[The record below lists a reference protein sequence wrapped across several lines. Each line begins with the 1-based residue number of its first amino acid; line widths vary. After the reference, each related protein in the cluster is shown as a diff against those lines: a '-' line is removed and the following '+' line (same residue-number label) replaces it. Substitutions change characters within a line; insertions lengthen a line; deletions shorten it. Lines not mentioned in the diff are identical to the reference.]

1 MADAYAG
8 FAVEFEADLSRVQAG
23 MQQGLSWSRL
33 YGGEMARGFA
43 SEFANVSGAVDM
55 LQGIKGR
62 FASTAQGLSEIF
74 GMKAAA
80 DIGYYRRQLIGLV
93 GDASKA
99 EQMLSQITQIA
110 NTTSFANSDIFAMV
124 NGIIGTGSSPDQA
137 MGETAAIL
145 DAVASSGTRDMAT
158 FRRFARN
165 LTDLRLSPGEPE
177 KQQVMQSLRAAPLIG
192 KQAADTLGVSQPE
205 AMNRMMSMS
214 GEELY
219 QLFVQIGQRNKGRA
233 AAEGMADPFQA
244 AANAVD
250 QFNTAMAPTGE
261 MLNRL
266 LTPIVALGGGAL
278 QTFGKFNALAHG
290 LPGLILGVG
299 IITGAYRLHTAT
311 IGRATLALNALAA
324 SAGRAAATGA
334 VPPVIG
340 GMGAAGGLR
349 GILARLGG
357 PALIGAIAYSAVDA
371 TSNWMSEQG
380 GLAGRFGA
388 AGQAGLHQMTNLA
401 GGGWWMSPVKAFQ
414 AFQSYKD
421 PQQVGG
427 TMEQAAKDLKVAA
440 SDLKDA
446 AADGYGYG
454 KRGKATMSSI
464 EAGYALLGAERL
476 GIA

>member
-1 MADAYAG
+1 MADAYAS

-43 SEFANVSGAVDM
+43 SEFASVSGAVDM

-110 NTTSFANSDIFAMV
+110 NTTSFGNSDIFGLV
-124 NGIIGTGSSPDQA
+124 NTIIGTGTSSDQA
-137 MGETAAIL
+137 IPETKAIL
-145 DAVASSGTRDMAT
+145 DAAAIGGTRDMAA
-158 FRRFARN
+158 FQRFARN
-165 LTDLRLSPGEPE
+165 ISDIRTPNGEPS
-177 KQQVMQSLRAAPLIG
+177 KQQVMQSLNAAPLLR
-192 KQAADTLGVSQPE
+192 KYAADALGMDQAN
-205 AMNRMMSMS
+205 AMQKMQNMS

-219 QLFVQIGQRNKGRA
+219 QLFLKIGRDHKGYA
-233 AAEGMADPFQA
+233 QAEGSSDPFRA
-244 AANAVD
+244 AANAVE
-250 QFNTAMAPTGE
+250 QFNSAMAPTGE
-261 MLNRL
+261 LVNKVI
-266 LTPIVALGGGAL
+266 TPMISDMASLGQSFQEFNKAGSGIPGLVLALGL
-278 QTFGKFNALAHG
+278 T
-290 LPGLILGVG
+290 I
-299 IITGAYRLHTAT
+299 GAYKLHQAT
-311 IGRATLALNALAA
+311 IGRTVIALNALAA
-324 SAGRAAATGA
+324 SATRAAGAQTIQANATMAG
-334 VPPVIG
+334 G
-340 GMGAAGGLR
+340 GMGLLEKTSIIIGSLVLAHEVAKGL
-349 GILARLGG
+349 GSYIAEKQFSGYGG
-357 PALIGAIAYSAVDA
+357 PTDENGGIRLTDA
-371 TSNWMSEQG
+371 EARKYAM
-380 GLAGRFGA
+380 AGFNGHA
-388 AGQAGLHQMTNLA
+388 A
-401 GGGWWMSPVKAFQ
+401 MSPERLKGNATEREM
-414 AFQSYKD
+414 A
-421 PQQVGG
+421 
-427 TMEQAAKDLKVAA
+427 QAAKNLKVAA